1 MKRTGLLFIALVT
14 VFAWAACRKD
24 NQSADNIQ
32 QEPTSG
38 VTAKGE
44 VDEDEEPGPDP
55 ETIAPCCITQPASV
69 TRDPGFLSI
78 VPANLYSIPNQ
89 QPSPC
94 NNLRPSTHATHNVN
108 WFASP
113 YTNANGIMYNTPQ
126 VPVNNCNALQLV
138 AGACDN
144 GSISFWGNQ
153 ITGESITQNGLQLTM
168 NHQYKI
174 KFNARVRPGSVDTA
188 YIAMRFS
195 NQVPAGSTDV
205 RVIPAGST
213 LAFGNNSAAVRSA
226 PILSTSWE
234 CYTMPVPL
242 TANLSYNTLHV
253 YPVNKLTAN
262 LSWAV
267 VEIDNIQV
275 Y

>member
-1 MKRTGLLFIALVT
+1 MKRTGLLLIALVA

-24 NQSADNIQ
+24 NQSAGNVQ

-44 VDEDEEPGPDP
+44 VDGGEEPGPDP
-55 ETIAPCCITQPASV
+55 ETIAPCCIPEPQSV
-69 TRDPGFLSI
+69 IRDLGFTSI
-78 VPANLYSIPNQ
+78 VPANLYTVTNTTG
-89 QPSPC
+89 PC
-94 NNLRPSTHATHNVN
+94 NNLRPATHPTHNAN

-113 YTNANGIMYNTPQ
+113 YINTNGIMYNTPQ
-126 VPVNNCNALQLV
+126 VPVNNCNALQLI

-144 GSISFWGNQ
+144 GSVSFWGNK
-153 ITGESITQNGLQLTM
+153 ITGESITQKGLQLTM
-168 NHQYKI
+168 NYQYKI

-195 NQVPAGSTDV
+195 NQTPSGSTDV

-213 LAFGNNSAAVRSA
+213 LAFGNNSVAVRSA
-226 PILSTSWE
+226 PILSTNWE

-242 TANLSYNTLHV
+242 TANLLYNTLHV

-262 LSWAV
+262 LSWAI